1 MDALP
6 MAPVVVLRWSDSP
19 QLPRG
24 VACLL
29 VVLLHALLGAW
40 LWRSGRIDPPPAHEA
55 RISLRWLPAAPALP
69 PPVPLRAEPAAA
81 STARPG
87 LQQRPPSTAP
97 LPVDGETDEPP
108 TMAPLSLGLPAGS
121 IEGGDGITAAG
132 VAPRLLG
139 RGEIHAAFAPRR
151 NYFHMRPQMS
161 PEQIVQGVAQLLG
174 LWPPGYMIDPCELGK
189 QDMAY
194 FQGAVR
200 DADRQ
205 ALRDAVAV
213 VSARCR

>member
-1 MDALP
+1 

-19 QLPRG
+19 QLSRG

-29 VVLLHALLGAW
+29 VVLLHALLGSW
-40 LWRSGRIDPPPAHEA
+40 LWRSGRIAPPPANEA

-69 PPVPLRAEPAAA
+69 PPVSLRAEPAAA
-81 STARPG
+81 STARPARP
-87 LQQRPPSTAP
+87 QRLPSAAP
-97 LPVDGETDEPP
+97 RVVAMERDEAP
-108 TMAPLSLGLPAGS
+108 TTAPLSLGLPAGG

-139 RGEIHAAFAPRR
+139 RREVHAAFAPRR

-194 FQGAVR
+194 FQGAVK
-200 DADRQ
+200 DVDRQ

-213 VSARCR
+213 VSARCP